1 MKIEVHRVSPDGETV
16 EATSP
21 LPEAHMDHV
30 GVWFERPVQVK
41 MRISVVNRVFV
52 AMGSY
57 ETSVT
62 MECHR
67 CLKRFQSP
75 AASTDYIWE
84 QPVKLSG
91 DETIDLTEGVREDIM
106 LRLPL
111 KNLCSEACK
120 GLCPQCGKDL
130 NKGPCGCEPTR
141 APSAFSELDTL
152 VQNEGDTP
160 E

>member
-21 LPEAHMDHV
+21 LAEVHMDDV
-30 GVWFERPVQVK
+30 GVWFERPVHLK

-67 CLKRFQSP
+67 CLRRFQSP

-91 DETIDLTEGVREDIM
+91 DETIDLTDGIREDII

-111 KNLCSEACK
+111 KNLCSEDCK
-120 GLCPQCGKDL
+120 GLCPKCGKNL
-130 NKGPCGCEPTR
+130 NEGACGCKP
-141 APSAFSELDTL
+141 APPPSAFSELDTL
-152 VQNEGDTP
+152 IQDKGESP
-160 E
+160 